1 MKINEYQ
8 YKADLNDSQ
17 YLEWINIIKSA
28 DLTDEEYVKDVID
41 GYIDD
46 FAQLYSILNN
56 PTTYI
61 ENDENINNLIE
72 VLEDNIINVLQYLT
86 IFIVAFET
94 IEDYKTADALHK
106 IGVIT
111 LSYINVYL
119 NQFDSYNEADIFSK
133 EQIRESIEIIKEFNI
148 I

>member
-17 YLEWINIIKSA
+17 YLEWINIIKAA
-28 DLTDEEYVKDVID
+28 DLTDEEYKKDLID

-56 PTTYI
+56 PTTYT
-61 ENDENINNLIE
+61 ENEYDNLVE
-72 VLEDNIINVLQYLT
+72 VLEDNIINILQYLT

-119 NQFDSYNEADIFSK
+119 NQFDSYNQADVFSK
-133 EQIRESIEIIKEFNI
+133 EEIGKSIEIIKEFNI